1 MQNEDHEKP
10 QVSSPPPGN
19 PEVMDEADTQDGVV
33 HHPVESMPV
42 VGLGGSAGSLS
53 ALSSFVS
60 NIAPDSGA
68 AYVIVVHLSPE
79 HEDMLPEILQRE
91 TSIPVKQVNGEVT
104 LCKNEIYVISP
115 GKQLWIKDGTL
126 VSSALE
132 RPLKSRHVTIDV
144 FFRTLADAYGI
155 DACAIILSGMD
166 GDGAVGLKRIKE
178 RGGLTIVQDP
188 FEAEFDEM
196 PRSAIATGMVDWI
209 LPAAET
215 PSRLKE
221 YWANARKMQLPWQ
234 SHPESN
240 ITNLPSKSD
249 ESTLKDILGFL
260 DSRCGHDFSDYKH
273 ATIIRRV
280 ARRMQVNGTQTLADY
295 LTYLRT
301 HPGESGALL
310 QDLLISVTNYFR
322 DSKSF
327 DALKEIIPSLFSDKT
342 GSGQIRI
349 WVPGCA
355 TGEEAYSIAILLCEH
370 AKNLTHSPSIQIF
383 ATDLD
388 QNAISFA
395 RDGKYP
401 QTIAADLSEE
411 RLKRFFIKKSDGYQ
425 VKRVIREMILFATHD
440 LLRDPPFSH
449 LDLISCRN
457 LLIYLNRKAQ
467 SKVIDIFHYA
477 LRPSGKLFLG
487 SSESVEEITGLFA
500 PIDKSHR
507 LYIRKEVQR
516 LGFHLPTGRSSY
528 SFPINVMSS
537 VPFMIPG
544 LDEKGEYDSQVTLAS
559 GPADLHLKLI
569 ERLAPPS
576 VVVNRGHDIIHL
588 SKGCGKY
595 LQLSG
600 GEPST
605 HLLKLIHQDLR
616 TAVCALLFQAAEVKT
631 ALQSRNV
638 TFRNGDVESAVNI
651 TVEAME
657 PESQDFFLV
666 IFEDQDL
673 DKKQRQGAPEVA
685 PNDLPLVRH
694 LERELDQLRTSWR
707 ETMKEY
713 ETTLEEL
720 KASNEELHAM
730 NEELRSTSEE
740 METGREEIITIN
752 QELKRTI
759 EELRNSNSDL
769 QNLMAS
775 TNIATI
781 FLDHDLK
788 IKLFTPSCTELF
800 SLIPGDKG
808 RQLSDI
814 SCNLDYSAF
823 KEDAANVLKNMSMVE
838 RELKSSNG
846 KWFLLRLSPYQ
857 TEEDLTIGLVM
868 TFIDITERK
877 RNLESLRWL
886 SHIVDSSTDAVIS
899 FTQDWSIA
907 SWNKGAER
915 IFGYS
920 SEEIMGKSHAVLVPE
935 SKQDEKKELLGRLLC
950 EDSIQPFET
959 IRTRKDGKMID
970 VSLSASVIRDDNGEI
985 VGATTI
991 ARDISA
997 RKQAMKD
1004 LKQARNDL
1012 EDRVKERTAELRQRV
1027 NELAHMAAELTFTE
1041 ERERKRMA
1049 RILHDELQQLLVSA
1063 KMGIQSLDGLD
1074 DEARKW
1080 EIKNL
1085 TKLMDDVIANSRSLS
1100 IDLSPPVLCEPLGCA
1115 LEWLCLT
1122 WMREKHHLC
1131 VHTDIDLSLDARSE
1145 EIRSIIFY
1153 TVRELLFNVVKHSAE
1168 MEAHVEMVH
1177 FAEDQLKV
1185 TVRDHGLGFDLD
1197 GTDPTKQKATGFGLM
1212 GLRERLEML
1221 GVHFTIQSQPNKGV
1235 EAVIIAPRKMNHH
1248 E

>member
-1 MQNEDHEKP
+1 MQKDDNEKTQISILP
-10 QVSSPPPGN
+10 AGN
-19 PEVMDEADTQDGVV
+19 TEIV
-33 HHPVESMPV
+33 HTTESMPV
-42 VGLGGSAGSLS
+42 VGLGGSAGSLI
-53 ALSSFVS
+53 ALSSFVAK
-60 NIAPDSGA
+60 IAPDSGA

-91 TSIPVKQVNGEVT
+91 TSIPVTQVKGEVA

-132 RPLKSRHVTIDV
+132 RPLKGRHVTIDV
-144 FFRTLADAYGI
+144 FFRTLADAYGM

-196 PRSAIATGMVDWI
+196 PRSSIATGMVDWI
-209 LPAAET
+209 LPAADI
-215 PSRLKE
+215 PIRLKE
-221 YWANARKMQLPWQ
+221 YWANARNMQLPWQ
-234 SHPESN
+234 IHSESS
-240 ITNLPSKSD
+240 ISEMPSKSD
-249 ESTLKDILGFL
+249 ESTLKDILGYL
-260 DSRCGHDFSDYKH
+260 DARCGHDFSDYKH
-273 ATIIRRV
+273 ATIFRRV

-327 DALKEIIPSLFSDKT
+327 DALKEIIPSLFKDKT

-355 TGEEAYSIAILLCEH
+355 TGEEAYSIAILLCEY
-370 AKNLTHSPSIQIF
+370 AKNLTHPPSIQIF

-411 RLKRFFIKKSDGYQ
+411 RLKRFFIKKNDGYQ

-500 PIDKSHR
+500 PIDKNHR
-507 LYIRKEVQR
+507 LYVRKEVQR
-516 LGFHLPTGRSSY
+516 LGFHLPTGRSAY
-528 SFPINVMSS
+528 SFPRTGINSFPYIGS
-537 VPFMIPG
+537 G
-544 LDEKGEYDSQVTLAS
+544 LDETGEYDSQLALAS

-576 VVVNRGHDIIHL
+576 VVVNRGHDIVHL
-588 SKGCGKY
+588 SKGAGKY
-595 LQLSG
+595 LQVSG
-600 GEPST
+600 GEPSAN
-605 HLLKLIHQDLR
+605 LLKLIHQDLR
-616 TAVCALLFQAAEVKT
+616 TAVCSLLFQAAEVKT
-631 ALQSRNV
+631 ALQSSNV
-638 TFRNGDVESAVNI
+638 TFQTGDKDYAVNI

-657 PESQDFFLV
+657 PESRDFFLV
-666 IFEDQDL
+666 IFEDQNL
-673 DKKQRQGAPEVA
+673 DVKQKKDAAEVSA
-685 PNDLPLVRH
+685 NDLPLVRH
-694 LERELDQLRTSWR
+694 LEKELDQLRSTWR

-781 FLDHDLK
+781 FLDHDMR

-800 SLIPGDKG
+800 SLIPSDKG
-808 RQLSDI
+808 RQLTDI
-814 SCNLDYSAF
+814 SCNLDYSSF
-823 KEDAANVLKNMSMVE
+823 KEDAEKVLKNMTMVE

-857 TEEDLTIGLVM
+857 TDDDQTIIGLVI

-877 RNLESLRWL
+877 KNLESLRWL

-899 FTQDWSIA
+899 YTQDWSIA

-920 SEEIMGKSHAVLVPE
+920 SNEIIGKAHAILIPE
-935 SKQDEKKELLGRLLC
+935 SKLEEKKELLGKLLR

-959 IRTRKDGKMID
+959 IRTCKDGKMID
-970 VSLSASVIRDDNGEI
+970 VSLSASVIRDDSGEI

-991 ARDISA
+991 ARDITA

-1004 LKQARNDL
+1004 LKQARSDL

-1027 NELAHMAAELTFTE
+1027 NELAQMAAELTFTE

-1049 RILHDELQQLLVSA
+1049 IILHDELQQLLVSA

-1080 EIKNL
+1080 EIGNL
-1085 TKLMDDVIANSRSLS
+1085 TKLMDEVIANSRSLS
-1100 IDLSPPVLCEPLGCA
+1100 VDLSPPVLCEPLGCA

-1131 VHTDIDLSLDARSE
+1131 VHTDIDLSLDASSE
-1145 EIRSIIFY
+1145 EIRSIVFY
-1153 TVRELLFNVVKHSAE
+1153 SVRELLFNVVKHSAE
-1168 MEAHVEMVH
+1168 MDAFVEMVPYGK
-1177 FAEDQLKV
+1177 DQLKV
-1185 TVRDHGLGFDLD
+1185 TVRDHGLGFDLE
-1197 GTDPTKQKATGFGLM
+1197 GSDPKKQKATGFGLM

-1221 GVHFTIQSQPNKGV
+1221 GVHFTLHSQPNQGV
-1235 EAVIIAPRKMNHH
+1235 EAVIIAPRKTNHH

>member
-1 MQNEDHEKP
+1 MQKDDSKKP
-10 QVSSPPPGN
+10 QTSSLPSGR
-19 PEVMDEADTQDGVV
+19 PEIV
-33 HHPVESMPV
+33 HTAESMPV
-42 VGLGGSAGSLS
+42 VGLGGSAGSLI
-53 ALSSFVS
+53 ALSSFVAK
-60 NIAPDSGA
+60 IAPDSGA

-91 TSIPVKQVNGEVT
+91 TSLPVTRVKGEVT
-104 LCKNEIYVISP
+104 LSKNEIYVISP
-115 GKQLWIKDGTL
+115 GKQLLIKDGIL

-132 RPLKSRHVTIDV
+132 RPLKGRHVTIDV
-144 FFRTLADAYGI
+144 FFRTLADAYGM

-196 PRSAIATGMVDWI
+196 PRSSIATGMVDWI
-209 LPAAET
+209 LPAADI
-215 PSRLKE
+215 PLRLRE
-221 YWANARKMQLPWQ
+221 YWANARNMQLPWQ
-234 SHPESN
+234 NHSESN
-240 ITNLPSKSD
+240 ISEMSSKSD
-249 ESTLKDILGFL
+249 ESALKDILGFL
-260 DSRCGHDFSDYKH
+260 DARCGHDFSDYKH

-280 ARRMQVNGTQTLADY
+280 ARRMQVNGTQTLTDY

-327 DALKEIIPSLFSDKT
+327 DALKEIIPSLFKDKT

-355 TGEEAYSIAILLCEH
+355 TGEEAYSIAILLCEYT
-370 AKNLTHSPSIQIF
+370 KNLTHSPSIQIF

-411 RLKRFFIKKSDGYQ
+411 RLKRFFIKKNEGYQ

-500 PIDKSHR
+500 PIDKNHR
-507 LYIRKEVQR
+507 LYVRKEVQR
-516 LGFHLPTGRSSY
+516 LGFHLPTSRSSY
-528 SFPINVMSS
+528 SFPRIGSGS
-537 VPFMIPG
+537 LPYSGSGF
-544 LDEKGEYDSQVTLAS
+544 EESGEYDSQLALAS

-576 VVVNRGHDIIHL
+576 IVVNRGHDIVHL
-588 SKGCGKY
+588 SKGAGKY
-595 LQLSG
+595 LQVSG
-600 GEPST
+600 GEPSAN
-605 HLLKLIHQDLR
+605 LLKLIHQDLR
-616 TAVCALLFQAAEVKT
+616 TAVCSLLFQAAEVKT
-631 ALQSRNV
+631 ALQSSNV
-638 TFRNGDVESAVNI
+638 TFQTGDKEYAVNI

-666 IFEDQDL
+666 IFEDQNL
-673 DKKQRQGAPEVA
+673 DAKQKKHAPEVS

-694 LERELDQLRTSWR
+694 LEKELDQLRSTWR

-781 FLDHDLK
+781 FLDHDLR

-800 SLIPGDKG
+800 SLIPSDKG
-808 RQLSDI
+808 RQLTDI

-823 KEDAANVLKNMSMVE
+823 KEDAEKVLKNMTMIE

-857 TEEDLTIGLVM
+857 TEDDQTMIGLVI

-877 RNLESLRWL
+877 KNLESLRWL

-899 FTQDWSIA
+899 YTQDWTIA

-915 IFGYS
+915 IFGYT
-920 SEEIMGKSHAVLVPE
+920 SEEIIGKPHAILIPE
-935 SKQDEKKELLGRLLC
+935 SKQEEKKELLGKLLR

-959 IRTRKDGKMID
+959 IRTCKDGKMID
-970 VSLSASVIRDDNGEI
+970 VSLSASVIRGDSGEI
-985 VGATTI
+985 VGSTTI
-991 ARDISA
+991 ARDITA

-1004 LKQARNDL
+1004 LKQARSDL

-1074 DEARKW
+1074 DQARKW
-1080 EIKNL
+1080 EIGNL
-1085 TKLMDDVIANSRSLS
+1085 TKLMDEVIANSRSLS

-1122 WMREKHHLC
+1122 WMREKHNLC
-1131 VHTDIDLSLDARSE
+1131 VHTDIDLSLDASSE
-1145 EIRSIIFY
+1145 EIRSIVFY
-1153 TVRELLFNVVKHSAE
+1153 SVRELLFNVVKHSAE
-1168 MEAHVEMVH
+1168 MDAFVEM
-1177 FAEDQLKV
+1177 EPYGKDQLKV
-1185 TVRDHGLGFDLD
+1185 TVRDHGLGFDLE
-1197 GTDPTKQKATGFGLM
+1197 GSDPKKQKATGFGLM

-1221 GVHFTIQSQPNKGV
+1221 GVHFTLHSQPNRGV
-1235 EAVIIAPRKMNHH
+1235 EAVIIAPRKTNHH

>member
-1 MQNEDHEKP
+1 MQKDDSKKP
-10 QVSSPPPGN
+10 QTSSLPSGR
-19 PEVMDEADTQDGVV
+19 PEIV
-33 HHPVESMPV
+33 HTAESMPV
-42 VGLGGSAGSLS
+42 VGLGGSAGSLI
-53 ALSSFVS
+53 ALSSFVAK
-60 NIAPDSGA
+60 IAPDSGA

-91 TSIPVKQVNGEVT
+91 TSLPVTRVKGEVT
-104 LCKNEIYVISP
+104 LSKNEIYVISP
-115 GKQLWIKDGTL
+115 GKQLLIKDGIL

-132 RPLKSRHVTIDV
+132 RPLKGRHVTIDV
-144 FFRTLADAYGI
+144 FFRTLADAYGM

-196 PRSAIATGMVDWI
+196 PRSSIATGMVDWI
-209 LPAAET
+209 LPAADI
-215 PSRLKE
+215 PLRLRE
-221 YWANARKMQLPWQ
+221 YWANARNMQLPWQ
-234 SHPESN
+234 NHSESN
-240 ITNLPSKSD
+240 ISEMSSKSD
-249 ESTLKDILGFL
+249 ESALKDILGFL
-260 DSRCGHDFSDYKH
+260 DARCGHDFSDYKH

-280 ARRMQVNGTQTLADY
+280 ARRMQVNGTQTLTDY

-327 DALKEIIPSLFSDKT
+327 DALKEIIPSLFKDKT

-355 TGEEAYSIAILLCEH
+355 TGEEAYSIAILLCEYK
-370 AKNLTHSPSIQIF
+370 KNLTHSPSIQIF

-411 RLKRFFIKKSDGYQ
+411 RLKRFFIKKNDGYQ

-500 PIDKSHR
+500 PIDKNHR
-507 LYIRKEVQR
+507 LYVRKEVQR
-516 LGFHLPTGRSSY
+516 LGFHLPTSRSSY
-528 SFPINVMSS
+528 SFPRIGSGS
-537 VPFMIPG
+537 LPYSGSGF
-544 LDEKGEYDSQVTLAS
+544 EESGEYDSQLALAS

-576 VVVNRGHDIIHL
+576 IVVNRGHDIVHL
-588 SKGCGKY
+588 SKGAGKY
-595 LQLSG
+595 LQVSG
-600 GEPST
+600 GEPSAN
-605 HLLKLIHQDLR
+605 LLKLIHQDLR
-616 TAVCALLFQAAEVKT
+616 TAVCSLLFQAAEVKT
-631 ALQSRNV
+631 ALQSSNV
-638 TFRNGDVESAVNI
+638 TFQTGDKEYAVNI

-666 IFEDQDL
+666 IFEDQNL
-673 DKKQRQGAPEVA
+673 DAKQKKHAPEVS

-694 LERELDQLRTSWR
+694 LEKELDQLRSTWR

-781 FLDHDLK
+781 FLDHDLR

-800 SLIPGDKG
+800 SLIPSDKG
-808 RQLSDI
+808 RQLTDI

-823 KEDAANVLKNMSMVE
+823 KEDAEKVLKNMTMIE

-857 TEEDLTIGLVM
+857 TEDDQTMIGLVI

-877 RNLESLRWL
+877 KNLESLRWL

-899 FTQDWSIA
+899 YTQDWTIA

-915 IFGYS
+915 IFGYT
-920 SEEIMGKSHAVLVPE
+920 SEEIIGKPHAILIPE
-935 SKQDEKKELLGRLLC
+935 SKQEEKKELLGKLLR

-970 VSLSASVIRDDNGEI
+970 VSLSASVIRGDSGEI
-985 VGATTI
+985 VGSTTI
-991 ARDISA
+991 ARDITA

-1004 LKQARNDL
+1004 LKQARSDL

-1074 DEARKW
+1074 DQARKW
-1080 EIKNL
+1080 EIGNL
-1085 TKLMDDVIANSRSLS
+1085 TKLMDEVIANSRSLS

-1122 WMREKHHLC
+1122 WMREKHNLC
-1131 VHTDIDLSLDARSE
+1131 VHTDIDLSLDASSE
-1145 EIRSIIFY
+1145 EIRSIVFY
-1153 TVRELLFNVVKHSAE
+1153 SVRELLFNVVKHSAE
-1168 MEAHVEMVH
+1168 MDAFVEM
-1177 FAEDQLKV
+1177 EPYGKDQLKV
-1185 TVRDHGLGFDLD
+1185 TVRDHGLGFDLE
-1197 GTDPTKQKATGFGLM
+1197 GSDPKKQKATGFGLM

-1221 GVHFTIQSQPNKGV
+1221 GVHFTLHSQPNQGV
-1235 EAVIIAPRKMNHH
+1235 EAVIIAPRKTNHH

>member
-1 MQNEDHEKP
+1 MQKDDNEKT
-10 QVSSPPPGN
+10 QISILSSGN
-19 PEVMDEADTQDGVV
+19 TEII
-33 HHPVESMPV
+33 HPAESMPV

-53 ALSSFVS
+53 ALSSFVAK
-60 NIAPDSGA
+60 IAPDSGA

-91 TSIPVKQVNGEVT
+91 TSIPVTQVKGEVAI
-104 LCKNEIYVISP
+104 CKNEIYVISP

-126 VSSALE
+126 VSSTLE
-132 RPLKSRHVTIDV
+132 RPMKGRHVTIDV
-144 FFRTLADAYGI
+144 FFRTLADAYGM

-196 PRSAIATGMVDWI
+196 PRSSIATGMVDWI
-209 LPAAET
+209 LPAAEI
-215 PSRLKE
+215 PLRLKE
-221 YWANARKMQLPWQ
+221 YWANARNMQLPWQ
-234 SHPESN
+234 SHSESG
-240 ITNLPSKSD
+240 ISEMPSKSD
-249 ESTLKDILGFL
+249 ESTLKDILGYL
-260 DSRCGHDFSDYKH
+260 DARCGHDFSDYKH
-273 ATIIRRV
+273 ATIFRRV

-327 DALKEIIPSLFSDKT
+327 DALKEIIPSLFKDKT

-349 WVPGCA
+349 WAPGCA
-355 TGEEAYSIAILLCEH
+355 TGEEAYSIAILLCEY
-370 AKNLTHSPSIQIF
+370 AKNLTHPPSIQIF

-411 RLKRFFIKKSDGYQ
+411 RLKRFFIKKNDGYQ

-477 LRPSGKLFLG
+477 LRSSGKLFLG

-500 PIDKSHR
+500 PIDKNHR
-507 LYIRKEVQR
+507 LYVSKEVQR
-516 LGFHLPTGRSSY
+516 LGFHLPTGRSAY
-528 SFPINVMSS
+528 SFPRTGINS
-537 VPFMIPG
+537 IPYIG
-544 LDEKGEYDSQVTLAS
+544 SGFDETGEYNSQLALAT

-569 ERLAPPS
+569 ERMAPPS
-576 VVVNRGHDIIHL
+576 VVVNRGHDIVHL

-616 TAVCALLFQAAEVKT
+616 TTVCALLFQAAEVKA

-694 LERELDQLRTSWR
+694 LERELDQLRSTWR

-781 FLDHDLK
+781 FLDHDMR

-800 SLIPGDKG
+800 SLIQSDKG
-808 RQLSDI
+808 RQLTDI
-814 SCNLDYSAF
+814 SCNLDYSSF
-823 KEDAANVLKNMSMVE
+823 KEDAEKVLKSMSMVE

-857 TEEDLTIGLVM
+857 TEEDQTIGLVI

-877 RNLESLRWL
+877 KNLESLRWL

-991 ARDISA
+991 ARDITA

-1063 KMGIQSLDGLD
+1063 KMGIQSLDGLN
-1074 DEARKW
+1074 DEERKC
-1080 EIKNL
+1080 EIGNL
-1085 TKLMDDVIANSRSLS
+1085 TKLMDEVIANSRSLS

-1131 VHTDIDLSLDARSE
+1131 VHTEIDLSLDASSE
-1145 EIRSIIFY
+1145 EIRSIVFY
-1153 TVRELLFNVVKHSAE
+1153 SVRELLFNVVKHSAE
-1168 MEAHVEMVH
+1168 MEAHVKMVPY
-1177 FAEDQLKV
+1177 AEDQLKV

>member
-1 MQNEDHEKP
+1 MQKDDNEKT
-10 QVSSPPPGN
+10 QVSSLPSGR
-19 PEVMDEADTQDGVV
+19 PEIV
-33 HHPVESMPV
+33 HTAESMPV
-42 VGLGGSAGSLS
+42 VGLGGSAGSLI
-53 ALSSFVS
+53 ALSSFVAK
-60 NIAPDSGA
+60 IAPDSGA

-91 TSIPVKQVNGEVT
+91 TSLPVTRVKDEVT
-104 LCKNEIYVISP
+104 LSKNEIYVISP
-115 GKQLWIKDGTL
+115 GKQLLIKDGIL

-132 RPLKSRHVTIDV
+132 RPLKGRHVTIDV
-144 FFRTLADAYGI
+144 FFRTLADAYGM

-196 PRSAIATGMVDWI
+196 PRSSIATGMVDWI
-209 LPAAET
+209 LPAADI
-215 PSRLKE
+215 PLRLRE
-221 YWANARKMQLPWQ
+221 YWANARNMQLPWQ
-234 SHPESN
+234 NHSESN
-240 ITNLPSKSD
+240 ISEMSSKSD
-249 ESTLKDILGFL
+249 ESALKDILGFL
-260 DSRCGHDFSDYKH
+260 DARCGHDFSDYKH

-280 ARRMQVNGTQTLADY
+280 ARRMQVNGTQTLTDY

-327 DALKEIIPSLFSDKT
+327 DALKEIIPSLFKDKT

-355 TGEEAYSIAILLCEH
+355 TGEEAYSIAILLCEYT
-370 AKNLTHSPSIQIF
+370 KNLTHSPSIQIF

-411 RLKRFFIKKSDGYQ
+411 RLKRFFIKKNDGYQ

-500 PIDKSHR
+500 PIDKNHR
-507 LYIRKEVQR
+507 LYVRKEVQR
-516 LGFHLPTGRSSY
+516 LGFHLPTSRSSY
-528 SFPINVMSS
+528 SFPRIGSGS
-537 VPFMIPG
+537 LPYSGSGF
-544 LDEKGEYDSQVTLAS
+544 EESGEYDSQLALAS

-576 VVVNRGHDIIHL
+576 IVVNRGHDIVHL
-588 SKGCGKY
+588 SKGAGKY
-595 LQLSG
+595 LQVSG
-600 GEPST
+600 GEPSAN
-605 HLLKLIHQDLR
+605 LLKLIHQDLR
-616 TAVCALLFQAAEVKT
+616 TAVCSLLFQAAEVKT
-631 ALQSRNV
+631 ALQSSNV
-638 TFRNGDVESAVNI
+638 TFQTGDKEYAVNI

-666 IFEDQDL
+666 IFEDQNL
-673 DKKQRQGAPEVA
+673 DAKQKKHAPEVS

-694 LERELDQLRTSWR
+694 LEKELDQLRSTWR

-781 FLDHDLK
+781 FLDHDLR

-800 SLIPGDKG
+800 SLIPSDKG
-808 RQLSDI
+808 RQLTDI

-823 KEDAANVLKNMSMVE
+823 KEDAEKVLKNMPMIE

-857 TEEDLTIGLVM
+857 TEDDQTMIGLVI

-877 RNLESLRWL
+877 KNLESLRWL

-899 FTQDWSIA
+899 YTQDWTIA

-915 IFGYS
+915 IFGYT
-920 SEEIMGKSHAVLVPE
+920 SEEIIGKPHAILIPE
-935 SKQDEKKELLGRLLC
+935 SKQEEKKELLGKLLR

-959 IRTRKDGKMID
+959 IRTCKDGKMID
-970 VSLSASVIRDDNGEI
+970 VSLSASVIRGDSGEI
-985 VGATTI
+985 VGSTTI
-991 ARDISA
+991 ARDITA

-1004 LKQARNDL
+1004 LKQARSDL

-1074 DEARKW
+1074 DQARKW
-1080 EIKNL
+1080 EIGNL
-1085 TKLMDDVIANSRSLS
+1085 TKLMDEVIANSRSLS

-1122 WMREKHHLC
+1122 WMREKHNLC
-1131 VHTDIDLSLDARSE
+1131 VHTDIDLSLDASSE
-1145 EIRSIIFY
+1145 EIRSIVFY
-1153 TVRELLFNVVKHSAE
+1153 SVRELLFNVVKHSAE
-1168 MEAHVEMVH
+1168 MDAFVEM
-1177 FAEDQLKV
+1177 EPYGKDQLKV
-1185 TVRDHGLGFDLD
+1185 TVRDHGLGFDLE
-1197 GTDPTKQKATGFGLM
+1197 GSDPKKQKATGFGLM

-1221 GVHFTIQSQPNKGV
+1221 GVHFTLHSQPNQGV
-1235 EAVIIAPRKMNHH
+1235 EAVIIAPRKTNHH